1 MAHQADT
8 RGDGTSPSR
17 ADRARAVLR
26 GSPLV
31 AGAVGAVL
39 VVLMAALVTEVV
51 LRASTDTTPDPAAD
65 PGTVCDGDG
74 SCDVERNQLEETPAT
89 LPRAEVARRV
99 ATLLGLDAIQV
110 DCTDDL
116 TIAVTASVVCTVS
129 VGPDIVWEA
138 FVTVAGVDRGE
149 VVLEVVGPDG
159 ELGRVVPGGPP
170 TAAEKSWAEALHR
183 LTLGEEPLYHDAAT
197 VDAVTLT
204 AWAEA
209 ASGCAETLE
218 TAGSPG
224 PRLAEAARRA
234 GLGCHE
240 MDVAAAAF
248 ETAAARWGSAESDVR
263 LRVRGIEHGVDRWK
277 YGRHLLEVASTFADD
292 AVPANAPVG

>member
-31 AGAVGAVL
+31 AAVGAVL

-51 LRASTDTTPDPAAD
+51 LRASTDATPDPAAA

-74 SCDVERNQLEETPAT
+74 SCDVERNQLEETAAT

-110 DCTDDL
+110 DCTEDL
-116 TIAVTASVVCTVS
+116 PMAVNASMVCIVPLS
-129 VGPDIVWEA
+129 PDIRSEVL
-138 FVTVAGVDRGE
+138 VTVAGADSRD

-159 ELGRVVPGGPP
+159 ELGRVAPGGPP
-170 TAAEKSWAEALHR
+170 TAGEKRWVEALQG
-183 LTLGEEPLYHDAAT
+183 LAAGVAPLYQDAAT
-197 VDAVTLT
+197 VDAATLT

-209 ASGCAETLE
+209 ADGCAGTLE
-218 TAGSPG
+218 AASSPG

-240 MDVAAAAF
+240 MDIAAAAF
-248 ETAAARWGSAESDVR
+248 ASAAARPGSAESDVGF
-263 LRVRGIEHGVDRWK
+263 RVQRIEQGVDRWK
-277 YGRHLLEVASTFADD
+277 YGRYLLEEALTFADE
-292 AVPANAPVG
+292 AVPGVA

>member
-1 MAHQADT
+1 MAHQGDT

-39 VVLMAALVTEVV
+39 VVSMAALVTEVV
-51 LRASTDTTPDPAAD
+51 FRTSTDTTPDPAAA

-74 SCDVERNQLEETPAT
+74 SCDVGRNQLEETPAT
-89 LPRAEVARRV
+89 LPRAEIARRV
-99 ATLLGLDAIQV
+99 ATLLGLDAIQA

-129 VGPDIVWEA
+129 VGPDVVWEA
-138 FVTVAGVDRGE
+138 LVTVAGLDRGE

-197 VDAVTLT
+197 VDAATLT

-209 ASGCAETLE
+209 ASGCD
-218 TAGSPG
+218 
-224 PRLAEAARRA
+224 
-234 GLGCHE
+234 E
-240 MDVAAAAF
+240 MDVATAAF
-248 ETAAARWGSAESDVR
+248 ERAAARWGSAESDVR
-263 LRVRGIEHGVDRWK
+263 SRVQGIEHGVDRWK
-277 YGRHLLEVASTFADD
+277 YGRHLLEVASTFADE
-292 AVPANAPVG
+292 AVPGVVPFARVR